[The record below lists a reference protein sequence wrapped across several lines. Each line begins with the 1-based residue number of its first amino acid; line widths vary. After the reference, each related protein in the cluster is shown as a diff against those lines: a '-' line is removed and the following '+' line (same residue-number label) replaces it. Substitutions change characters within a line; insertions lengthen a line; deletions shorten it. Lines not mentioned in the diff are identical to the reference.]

1 MLKNSTGDTNVEVQD
16 SSTSPNHDK
25 LIKNS
30 IKFLIAVLA
39 AIAIMIIPS
48 TSFGMTGLTVV
59 EHRVIAIFIFAALM
73 WLLEAVPA
81 WTTSVLV
88 VVLLLLTTSNSCL
101 WFQDKSSSAELFG
114 TLVSYKKYMITF
126 ADPIIM
132 LFLGGFVL
140 AIGTTKTGLDVKMA
154 RIMLKPFG
162 KKSNYVLLG
171 FILVTAIFSMFIS
184 NTATAAMML
193 AFLAPVL
200 KALPDDGK
208 GKIALV
214 MAIPIG
220 ANLGGI
226 GTPIGTPPNA
236 FVLKYLNDPAGLN
249 MGIGFAEWFV
259 HMFPFVIL
267 MLFIA
272 WFMLR
277 KFFPFKQKE
286 IILNLKGETKKGKD
300 TWIVGI
306 TFIITVILWM
316 LDSLTGVNANV
327 VAMIPIAI
335 FSVTGVLTKDDLAK
349 INWSVL
355 WMVAGGFALGVAL
368 EETGLAQLL
377 VTSIPFGNWPVMLV
391 LIGSGLICWTLS
403 TFISNTATAALM
415 VPVIA
420 AVGVGMGSTLGP
432 IGGVK
437 TLLVCIAISASLAMA
452 LPISTPPNALAHSTG
467 LVQQKYMEKTGIT
480 LGVIGFI
487 IGFTVIIGYSVVGLW

>member
-1 MLKNSTGDTNVEVQD
+1 MLKNTSGDKNVEVKNA
-16 SSTSPNHDK
+16 SISPNHDQV
-25 LIKNS
+25 IKKS

-48 TSFGMTGLTVV
+48 TSFGMPGLTIV

-101 WFQDKSSSAELFG
+101 WFQDKSHSADLFG

-171 FILVTAIFSMFIS
+171 FLLVTAVFSMFIS

-220 ANLGGI
+220 ANIGGI

-249 MGIGFAEWFV
+249 MGIGFAGWFI
-259 HMFPFVIL
+259 HMFPFVLL
-267 MLFIA
+267 MLVIA
-272 WFMLR
+272 WFLLQ

-306 TFIITVILWM
+306 TFILTVILWM

-335 FSVTGVLTKDDLAK
+335 FAITGVLTKDDLSK

-377 VTSIPFGNWPVMLV
+377 VTSIPFSRWPVMLV

-420 AVGVGMGSTLGP
+420 AVGVGMGNTLDS

-437 TLLVCIAISASLAMA
+437 TLLICIAISASLAMA

-467 LVQQKYMEKTGIT
+467 LVAQKYMEKIGLTV
-480 LGVIGFI
+480 GVIGLI
-487 IGFTVIIGYSVVGLW
+487 IGFTVIIGYSEVGLW